1 MIILYKFL
9 EKYNNKLVVAP
20 TTLYYKTY
28 YKINLLSSFLSF
40 CILLGVIFMRKFNEK
55 SNICGK
61 IIENARLSQ
70 NLSREDL
77 AQKLQLLGLSVDRSF
92 IYRIEKQNSV
102 LKDFELIAI
111 CEILNLDLEKLKK
124 LIKKDNI
131 E

>member
-1 MIILYKFL
+1 
-9 EKYNNKLVVAP
+9 
-20 TTLYYKTY
+20 
-28 YKINLLSSFLSF
+28 
-40 CILLGVIFMRKFNEK
+40 MRKFNEK